1 MRDGADGALMSQRL
15 RPGIPE
21 PVFLMFSRKKVETC
35 DVDEP
40 LQFLRGLTANPH
52 AALEYCGRISLVVD
66 GYNDDP
72 REIFEVPEVRAF
84 VKELDRQWPY
94 WFFFLSQADDSV
106 KMLESCLCD
115 TIEVIPG
122 VASIDLDQM
131 EIALARHFD
140 AMNRLCEALNV
151 PEEKNEEISDGI
163 ISLIR
168 NASVEEIDG
177 DNYQ

>member
-1 MRDGADGALMSQRL
+1 MRQRL
-15 RPGIPE
+15 RPGIAE
-21 PVFLMFSRKKVETC
+21 PVFVMFSRRQVETC
-35 DVDEP
+35 DIAEP
-40 LQFLRGLTANPH
+40 MEFLRGLTADPWV
-52 AALEYCGRISLVVD
+52 ALDYCGRISLVVD

-84 VKELDRQWPY
+84 IKALDQQWPY
-94 WFFFLSQADDSV
+94 WFFFLSQADDSI
-106 KMLESCLCD
+106 KLLESCLCD

-131 EIALARHFD
+131 ERALARHFG

-151 PEEKNEEISDGI
+151 PEETIEEISEGI
-163 ISLIR
+163 ISLIH
-168 NASVEEIDG
+168 NASVEQIDG

>member
-1 MRDGADGALMSQRL
+1 MSQHL
-15 RPGIPE
+15 RAGVSD
-21 PVFLMFSRKKVETC
+21 PVFLVFSRRQVEAC
-35 DVDEP
+35 DIGEP
-40 LQFLRGLTANPH
+40 LEFLRDLTANPR
-52 AALEYCGRISLVVD
+52 AALDYCGRISLVID

-84 VKELDRQWPY
+84 VKKLDQQWSY
-94 WFFFLSQADDSV
+94 WLFFLSQADESV

-115 TIEVIPG
+115 TIEVVPG

-131 EIALARHFD
+131 EIALARHFG

-151 PEEKNEEISDGI
+151 PGEKNEEIADGV

-168 NASVEEIDG
+168 NASVDQIKG
-177 DNYQ
+177 DDYQ